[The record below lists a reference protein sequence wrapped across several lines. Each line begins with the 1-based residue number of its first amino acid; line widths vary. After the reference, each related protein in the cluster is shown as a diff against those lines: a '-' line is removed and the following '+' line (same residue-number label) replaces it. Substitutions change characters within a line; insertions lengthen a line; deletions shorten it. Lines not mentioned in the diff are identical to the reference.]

1 MEDMTYIETG
11 SLISIK
17 ENVNDILIP
26 SEEESLTMMY
36 PMDFEE
42 FAEPIGESM
51 FFNKNSGV
59 LQGF

>member
-26 SEEESLTMMY
+26 SEEESLTANCIFKCNI
-36 PMDFEE
+36 PLFVA
-42 FAEPIGESM
+42 FSL
-51 FFNKNSGV
+51 S
-59 LQGF
+59 